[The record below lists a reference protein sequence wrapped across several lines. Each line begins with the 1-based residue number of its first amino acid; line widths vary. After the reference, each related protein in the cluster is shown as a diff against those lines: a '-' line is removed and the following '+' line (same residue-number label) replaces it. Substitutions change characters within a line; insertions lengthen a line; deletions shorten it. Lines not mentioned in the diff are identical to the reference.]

1 MNSTNEA
8 PGNEPAGEKKKGLSE
23 GAKSFLKAWVF
34 VIVLVLLIFGG
45 VSLSRYL
52 KNTTQ
57 TSTTTQEKT
66 KEETTYA
73 PKDIPLYQGAV
84 ATVHRVAGKVEFY
97 EYDLPQ
103 GSVSTVHA
111 FYEEKMK
118 ANNWKRLP
126 GSNDYEDKYSQEDGR
141 TATIFLSYEA
151 GKVHLKVTVKY
162 PQ

>member
-1 MNSTNEA
+1 MNEPNEA
-8 PGNEPAGEKKKGLSE
+8 PGNVPTREKKTGFL
-23 GAKSFLKAWVF
+23 GGGKSFLEAWVF
-34 VIVLVLLIFGG
+34 VIVIVLLIFGG

-66 KEETTYA
+66 KEETVYA

-84 ATVHRVAGKVEFY
+84 ATVHRVAGNVEFY

-103 GSVSTVHA
+103 GSVSTVNA
-111 FYEEKMK
+111 FYTEKMS
-118 ANNWKRLP
+118 ANKWRRLP
-126 GSNDYEDKYSQEDGR
+126 GSNDYEAKYSQADGR
-141 TATIFLSYEA
+141 TATILLSYEA
-151 GKVHLKVTVKY
+151 GKVHLKLSVKS

>member
-1 MNSTNEA
+1 MNEPNKA
-8 PGNEPAGEKKKGLSE
+8 PGNEPTKEKKTGFL
-23 GAKSFLKAWVF
+23 GGGKSFLEAWVF
-34 VIVLVLLIFGG
+34 VIVMVLLIFGG

-52 KNTTQ
+52 ENSTETTQ
-57 TSTTTQEKT
+57 KTTEDK
-66 KEETTYA
+66 TTYA

-84 ATVHRVAGKVEFY
+84 ATVHRVAGNVEFY

-111 FYEEKMK
+111 FYEEKMI
-118 ANNWKRLP
+118 ANAWKQLP

-141 TATIFLSYEA
+141 TATISLSYKG
-151 GKVHLKVTVKY
+151 GKVHLKITVKN

>member
-1 MNSTNEA
+1 MKEQNEA

-52 KNTTQ
+52 RNSTQ
-57 TSTTTQEKT
+57 TIETNQDAKDKTTTT
-66 KEETTYA
+66 
-73 PKDIPLYQGAV
+73 PKDIPLYEGAV
-84 ATVHRVAGKVEFY
+84 ATVHRVAGDVEFY

-111 FYEEKMK
+111 FYEQNMK
-118 ANNWKRLP
+118 ARDWKRLP
-126 GSNDYEDKYSQEDGR
+126 GSNDYEDKYSRTDGR
-141 TATIFLSYEA
+141 TATIFLSYKA
-151 GKVHLKVTVKY
+151 GKVHLKMTVKY

>member
-1 MNSTNEA
+1 MNAPNEA
-8 PGNEPAGEKKKGLSE
+8 PGNEPAGEKKKGLL
-23 GAKSFLKAWVF
+23 GGGKSFLEAWVF
-34 VIVLVLLIFGG
+34 VIVIVLLIFGG

-52 KNTTQ
+52 KNSTKTTE
-57 TSTTTQEKT
+57 TTKEKT
-66 KEETTYA
+66 ENKTTA
-73 PKDIPLYQGAV
+73 VPKDIPLYQGAV
-84 ATVHRVAGKVEFY
+84 ATVYRKAGGVEFY

-118 ANNWKRLP
+118 VNNWKQMP

-141 TATIFLSYEA
+141 TATISLSYEG
-151 GKVHLKVTVKY
+151 GKVHLKITVKS